1 MSLHTHMYQKEWIYD
16 LVICEKA
23 KPPLNRR
30 HSNSFFFL
38 SRHSKLVTAP
48 LRVAQWIDV
57 KRLHHHRD
65 RERSS
70 FLLGIHVQ
78 AALQSCFGLGLLLD
92 KPSSYSISCSMYL
105 CQPVFLGIYQFP
117 FHVFAFAFAP
127 APVPALVLFVFHFI
141 LFCRKSQ
148 PRFLWA
154 YIVRRVSSWI
164 FPYKQVLLF
173 LYPCRVACLCTTC
186 STCACAFYVLHFPL
200 YLDIR
205 YLCVHPSRSQV
216 RCPLRQPTLWRKLY
230 VLIFNGK
237 LLRAHSSLYIHTY
250 RGDGVSRSR
259 AIQTV
264 NFNDTLEAI
273 V

>member
-1 MSLHTHMYQKEWIYD
+1 MYQKSRQLNLKFWGFVFLRLGGGRLHTYKALLCLSLHTHMYQKEWIYD

-57 KRLHHHRD
+57 KRLHHHHRD
-65 RERSS
+65 RKRSS

-78 AALQSCFGLGLLLD
+78 TALQSCFGLGLLRD

-127 APVPALVLFVFHFI
+127 APSPPSSCLFSI
-141 LFCRKSQ
+141 LFCSAGN
-148 PRFLWA
+148 LSH
-154 YIVRRVSSWI
+154 VS
-164 FPYKQVLLF
+164 YG
-173 LYPCRVACLCTTC
+173 
-186 STCACAFYVLHFPL
+186 
-200 YLDIR
+200 
-205 YLCVHPSRSQV
+205 
-216 RCPLRQPTLWRKLY
+216 PT
-230 VLIFNGK
+230 
-237 LLRAHSSLYIHTY
+237 
-250 RGDGVSRSR
+250 
-259 AIQTV
+259 
-264 NFNDTLEAI
+264 
-273 V
+273 